1 MRLPIIGFAPR
12 FVAALAVSLAL
23 LSAGPALAQSDA
35 TLPPLNPPG
44 SSDTLSAPTTD
55 TLGGPVD
62 EPAPMTGEL
71 VPLPTAPPADP
82 AAAVK
87 LPDCAP
93 PACGTPQIMAP

>member
-1 MRLPIIGFAPR
+1 MRSPITGLAPR
-12 FVAALAVSLAL
+12 YAAGLAVSLAL
-23 LSAGPALAQSDA
+23 LAAGPAFAQSDT

-44 SSDTLSAPTTD
+44 PSDTLSAPMPD
-55 TLGGPVD
+55 SLGQPTD

-82 AAAVK
+82 AAAAK

>member
-1 MRLPIIGFAPR
+1 MRSPITGRAPR
-12 FVAALAVSLAL
+12 CAAGLAMSLAL
-23 LSAGPALAQSDA
+23 LAAAPALAQSDT

-44 SSDTLSAPTTD
+44 PADGLSPMPD
-55 TLGGPVD
+55 SLGQSAD
-62 EPAPMTGEL
+62 QPAPMTGEL

>member
-1 MRLPIIGFAPR
+1 MTSPLTG
-12 FVAALAVSLAL
+12 LAL
-23 LSAGPALAQSDA
+23 GVVLLASMPALAQTDPNMLQP
-35 TLPPLNPPG
+35 LPPGP
-44 SSDTLSAPTTD
+44 SDGLTPQPDSLDGAM
-55 TLGGPVD
+55 PVD

-82 AAAVK
+82 AAATK

>member
-1 MRLPIIGFAPR
+1 MPD
-12 FVAALAVSLAL
+12 SLGQ
-23 LSAGPALAQSDA
+23 SADQ
-35 TLPPLNPPG
+35 
-44 SSDTLSAPTTD
+44 
-55 TLGGPVD
+55 
-62 EPAPMTGEL
+62 PAPMTGEL